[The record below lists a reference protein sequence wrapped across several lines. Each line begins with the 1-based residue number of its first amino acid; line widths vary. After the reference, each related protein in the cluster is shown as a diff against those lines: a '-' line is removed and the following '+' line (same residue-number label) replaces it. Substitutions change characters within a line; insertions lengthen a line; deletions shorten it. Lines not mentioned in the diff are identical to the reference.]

1 MSKKGISQLFDV
13 SNKVILITGGA
24 GAIGSSIAKGFA
36 KLGAKL
42 IFTDFNL
49 PEAQNIAHKMKIPAT
64 QIIVEHLDVRD
75 QTQVQN
81 VVKKSIS
88 HFNRIDILFNNAGI
102 NPRIKAVDIKK
113 EIWEEVI
120 NINLSGMFFMAQE
133 VAKQTMI
140 PNLDGKIIN
149 TSSLQGM
156 KGAKGAA
163 AYASS
168 KGGIITLTKVLA
180 NEWGKFN
187 INVNSIAPSNLDT
200 PMTARVYSEKGSK
213 EKASKKTP
221 LQRLGIPD
229 DLIGTVLYL
238 SSPASNYVTGQ
249 TIIIDGGKSV
259 S

>member
-1 MSKKGISQLFDV
+1 MSNKRVSSSFDV
-13 SNKVILITGGA
+13 SNKVVLITGGA
-24 GAIGSSIAKGFA
+24 GAIGSSIARGYA
-36 KLGAKL
+36 NLGAKL

-49 PEAQNIAHKMKIPAT
+49 LDAQNIAHEIKIPEPN
-64 QIIVEHLDVRD
+64 IIVEHLDVRD
-75 QTQVQN
+75 QTQVQK

-88 HFNRIDILFNNAGI
+88 HFKRIDIIFNNAGI
-102 NPRIKAVDIKK
+102 NPRIEAEDIRK

-120 NINLSGMFFMAQE
+120 DINLSGMFFVAQE

-140 PNLDGKIIN
+140 PNLNGKIVN

-168 KGGIITLTKVLA
+168 KGAIISLTKVLA
-180 NEWGKFN
+180 NEWGKYN

-200 PMTARVYSEKGSK
+200 PMTARVYTEAGSK

-221 LQRLGIPD
+221 LKRLGFPE
-229 DLIGTVLYL
+229 DLIGTVIYL
-238 SSPASNYVTGQ
+238 SSSASNYVTGQ
-249 TIIIDGGKSV
+249 TIIIDGGKSI

>member
-1 MSKKGISQLFDV
+1 MSDKKMSKLFDV
-13 SNKVILITGGA
+13 FNKVVLVTGGA
-24 GAIGSSIAKGFA
+24 GAIGSAIAQGFA

-49 PEAQNIAHKMKIPAT
+49 KEAQNIAHQMKISSK
-64 QIIVEHLDVRD
+64 QIIVEHLDVKN
-75 QTQVQN
+75 QNQVQKL
-81 VVKKSIS
+81 VKKSIS
-88 HFNRIDILFNNAGI
+88 HFNRIDVLFNNAGI
-102 NPRIKAVDIKK
+102 NPRINAEDIKK
-113 EIWEEVI
+113 EVWEEVI
-120 NINLSGMFFMAQE
+120 DVNLSGMFFVAQE

-140 PNLDGKIIN
+140 PNLQGKIIN

-156 KGAKGAA
+156 KGSKGAA

-200 PMTARVYSEKGSK
+200 PMTARVYTEDGSK
-213 EKASKKTP
+213 DEASKNTP
-221 LQRLGIPD
+221 LQRLGQPD

-238 SSPASNYVTGQ
+238 SSSASNYVTGQ
-249 TIIIDGGKSV
+249 TIIIDGGKSI